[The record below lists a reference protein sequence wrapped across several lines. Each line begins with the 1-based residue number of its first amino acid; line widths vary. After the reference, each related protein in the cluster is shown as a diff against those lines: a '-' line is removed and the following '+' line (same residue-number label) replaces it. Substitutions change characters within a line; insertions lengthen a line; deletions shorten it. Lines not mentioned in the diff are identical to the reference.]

1 VKPEDLKDLRILLL
15 VAGGFVLGLVLLLVL
30 IATDV

>member
-1 VKPEDLKDLRILLL
+1 VEPGDLKDLRILLL
-15 VAGGFVLGLVLLLVL
+15 VAGGFVLGLLLLLVL